1 MNSSLRPV
9 KIWFLAAILAMS
21 GANIWVGG
29 ADAQTR
35 PRVRSTQTTVAH
47 DRGYSDGYDDGYR
60 EGKADYN
67 RNADR
72 DHTRSQL
79 YQDADRGYES
89 NLGSLADYR
98 EGYRIGFEIG
108 YTDGY
113 YGRTANKSTPRN
125 ALGTTLRKRER
136 PRPDAQ
142 SSIPDGTAMR
152 LRLTTA
158 LSTKTNQEG
167 DTFTAQVLEPPAYEG
182 ATVEGHVARI
192 EKSGKLTGRTEMAL
206 DFDAITLRTGARS
219 PFYAQ
224 IEKIYIGDSIKTA
237 DEEGNIESANK
248 TRDIL
253 IRAGGGAALGAIIGA
268 IAKGS
273 KGAIIGA
280 IIGAGVGAGSVFIQG
295 DKDLILDNGTEMS
308 VRTTTT
314 LRNTGSQ

>member
-1 MNSSLRPV
+1 MKSSRGQGR
-9 KIWFLAAILAMS
+9 IWILAVILAFS
-21 GANIWVGG
+21 GVDLLTAGSYAQIRSGVG
-29 ADAQTR
+29 
-35 PRVRSTQTTVAH
+35 QTTVAH
-47 DRGYSDGYDDGYR
+47 DRGYSDGYDDGYG
-60 EGKADYN
+60 EGKGDYN
-67 RNADR
+67 RNAAR

-79 YQDADRGYES
+79 YRDADRGYES
-89 NLGSLADYR
+89 RLGSLADYR

-113 YGRTANKSTPRN
+113 YGRTANKRTPRN
-125 ALGTTLRKRER
+125 ALGTTLRKRVR
-136 PRPDAQ
+136 PRPDAG
-142 SSIPDGTAMR
+142 SVIPDGTTMR

-167 DTFTAQVLEPPAYEG
+167 DTFTARVIDPPAYEG
-182 ATVEGHVARI
+182 ATVEGHIARI
-192 EKSGKLTGRTEMAL
+192 ERSGKLTGRTEMAL
-206 DFDAITLRTGARS
+206 DFDAITLRNGARG

-224 IEKIYIGDSIKTA
+224 IEKIFIGDSIKTA
-237 DEEGNIESANK
+237 DNEGNIESANK

-308 VRTTTT
+308 VRTTST
-314 LRNTGSQ
+314 LGDMSRQ